1 MKEINMKE
9 INIKYLKELKVYLNI
24 LSGFT
29 MSLHQ
34 NTTII
39 IKLLGVSLV
48 FSNTPGTFLFKSY
61 IEKFVYIIFCYKYL
75 IWLSKLQTTQK
86 CLNIYNSRKILFVK
100 LYEFNLIYIAIFII
114 TNFTNILSSFTKK
127 ILFNIIEKIFEITT
141 IYILYHLSEY
151 VNQNIYAKLY
161 DYHKRNIYYEKGSTL
176 ISDYRFNIIRT
187 QKEYENYKLK
197 KLLTSI
203 NQDMEIY
210 IKLTNDLEKYITYT
224 FCCYICSQIYFP
236 FIGLYIYNL
245 DHILLIHININ
256 KLLYKITM

>member
-1 MKEINMKE
+1 M
-9 INIKYLKELKVYLNI
+9 KYLEELKVYFNI
-24 LSGFT
+24 LSGFA
-29 MSLHQ
+29 MSLYQ

-39 IKLLGVSLV
+39 VKLLGISLILA
-48 FSNTPGTFLFKSY
+48 NTPGTFFFKSY

-75 IWLSKLQTTQK
+75 TWLSKLQTTQK
-86 CLNIYNSRKILFVK
+86 CINIYNSRKIIFLTF
-100 LYEFNLIYIAIFII
+100 YNFNCICIAVFMI
-114 TNFTNILSSFTKK
+114 TNFTNILSSFIKK

-161 DYHKRNIYYEKGSTL
+161 DYHKHNIYYEKGSIL
-176 ISDYRFNIIRT
+176 ISDYRFNIIKT

-203 NQDMEIY
+203 NQDMQIY

-224 FCCYICSQIYFP
+224 FCFYICSQIYFP

-245 DHILLIHININ
+245 NHILLIHININ
-256 KLLYKITM
+256 KLLYKI